1 MTSSSSFVRN
11 VIAVPCLPARPVRPK
26 GQVDRRQL
34 SCRRERRQVRTDTM
48 HIGFDSVGHLVIDD
62 QTDVLDIDTT
72 TSEVGR
78 DEDVRVACP

>member
-1 MTSSSSFVRN
+1 
-11 VIAVPCLPARPVRPK
+11 
-26 GQVDRRQL
+26 
-34 SCRRERRQVRTDTM
+34 M